1 VTINKT
7 GLQYRITP
15 SAGTGVT
22 ASPSGF
28 FGVYQEEQDCD
39 GSCTAHANSNT
50 IHSTVTANSQDGTL
64 SVLVSGVAADLIDC
78 SGTVP
83 AGYNYNPVSDEVTA
97 WQFTGTDAT
106 QTIMVLV
113 DKSLIKAIT
122 NRGSSHIDFCY
133 LVEIP
138 GKTFTDKFGVVT
150 AGPGLLPDCDSVIT
164 NNCIVSETGV
174 NGGDRLITVT
184 VDDGKGRP

>member
-1 VTINKT
+1 
-7 GLQYRITP
+7 
-15 SAGTGVT
+15 
-22 ASPSGF
+22 
-28 FGVYQEEQDCD
+28 
-39 GSCTAHANSNT
+39 
-50 IHSTVTANSQDGTL
+50 VTANSQDGTL

-83 AGYNYNPVSDEVTA
+83 AGYTYKPVSTEVTA

-133 LVEIP
+133 LVEVP
-138 GKTFTDKFGVVT
+138 GKTFIDKFGVTT
-150 AGPGLLPDCDSVIT
+150 AGPGLLPDCDSTIT
-164 NNCIVSETGV
+164 NNCIVSEVGV